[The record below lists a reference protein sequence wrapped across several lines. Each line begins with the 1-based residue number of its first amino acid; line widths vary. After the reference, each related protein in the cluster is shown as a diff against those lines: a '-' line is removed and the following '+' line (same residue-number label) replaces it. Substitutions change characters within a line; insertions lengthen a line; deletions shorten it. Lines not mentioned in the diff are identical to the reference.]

1 MKIAI
6 VHDNL
11 GCKGGAE
18 QVALSFHHAF
28 PDAPIFTL
36 SYDAKSTYEEFKDCN
51 VKTTWL
57 GKLVKSEKNIKRLY
71 FPFGIMAMQQLDV
84 SGYDIVLESTTHC
97 AKYIKTSPGALI
109 ITYCHNPFRMV
120 FSSESYEKVLKAGK
134 LKKMVYKWVL
144 SSLRKMDIS
153 FANKTQWFI
162 TNSKEVLPRIKAAYQ
177 PKNEIAIINPSVK
190 CGNFYQ
196 SDLSGEYYL
205 VVSRIESYKKVDMVI
220 DAFNDMPDKMLVI
233 VGKGTLE
240 SEVKKTAGPNVK
252 FLSGLDKEELAK
264 MYANCKAFIFPQLE
278 DYGITPLEANAS
290 GRPVVA
296 YGKGGVLET
305 MIPYTDN
312 ASQATAL
319 FFDEQTKESLTKAI
333 CQFEELTFDPSF
345 IRAHA
350 EMFDE
355 EIFVEKIR
363 SFVMNKYFPS
373 SSTPSGVSDNNLPI
387 PIAV

>member
-1 MKIAI
+1 MKLAI

-28 PDAPIFTL
+28 PDAPVFTL
-36 SYDAKSTYEEFKDCN
+36 SYDANNTYDEFRDCN
-51 VKTTWL
+51 VITTWL
-57 GKLVKSEKNIKRLY
+57 GKFIKSEKNIKRLY
-71 FPFGIMAMQQLDV
+71 FPFGMLAMQQLDV

-120 FSSESYEKVLKAGK
+120 FSSESYDRVLKAGK
-134 LKKMVYKWVL
+134 LKKVVYKWVL
-144 SSLRKMDIS
+144 SSLRKMDIG
-153 FANKTQWFI
+153 FANKTHWFI
-162 TNSKEVLPRIKAAYQ
+162 TNSKEVLPRIKAAYK
-177 PKNEIAIINPSVK
+177 PKNEIAVINPSVK
-190 CGNFYQ
+190 CENFYHT
-196 SDLSGEYYL
+196 DLSGEYYL

-220 DAFNDMPDKMLVI
+220 DAFNDMPSKMLVV

-240 SEVKKTAGPNVK
+240 NQVKKTAGPNVT
-252 FLSGLDKEELAK
+252 FFSGLNKQELAK

-290 GRPVVA
+290 GRPVIA

-305 MIPYTDN
+305 MIPYTGN
-312 ASQATAL
+312 ALEATAV
-319 FFDEQTKESLTKAI
+319 FFHEQTKESLTKAI
-333 CQFEELTFDPSF
+333 GLFEELTFDPSF

-355 EIFVEKIR
+355 EIFIEKIR
-363 SFVMNKYFPS
+363 SFVMNKYFHKALS
-373 SSTPSGVSDNNLPI
+373 KSAMDNSN
-387 PIAV
+387 